1 MFTKIYYK
9 TKEILRFIINIF
21 KYIITFFISFI
32 FVFFLQ
38 DIFKFND
45 DIGFSLA
52 LVLSISLFILLLKK
66 ENKSPIEYLKIH
78 KITLK
83 NTLSLILFAFILVG
97 FKLTIANI
105 LIKYIPNNI
114 TSETQLYFWSILS
127 LVVVAPICE
136 EICFRGILFQ
146 KLTELMPS
154 FLSII
159 IQSFIFGIIHGAFSG
174 HIIQSI
180 TSGLSGVVYAL
191 IYKYKN
197 NLTDS
202 ILLHSFHNSILVI
215 LNLLFPNF

>member
-1 MFTKIYYK
+1 MTSIYYK
-9 TKEILRFIINIF
+9 IKDIFNFFMNIC
-21 KYIITFFISFI
+21 KYIITFIISFF

-38 DIFKFND
+38 DNFEFND

-52 LVLSISLFILLLKK
+52 LILSISLFILLLKK

-83 NTLSLILFAFILVG
+83 NTLLLILFAFILVG
-97 FKLTIANI
+97 FKLTMANI
-105 LIKYIPNNI
+105 LIKYIPNNV

-127 LVVVAPICE
+127 LVVIAPICE
-136 EICFRGILFQ
+136 EICFRGILLQ

-159 IQSFIFGIIHGAFSG
+159 IQSFIFGIIHGAFCG

-180 TSGLSGVVYAL
+180 TSGLSGVVYSL

-197 NLTDS
+197 NLTD
-202 ILLHSFHNSILVI
+202 
-215 LNLLFPNF
+215 